1 MENSE
6 VENICI
12 EDGPLSRSRS
22 FKTKQLVR
30 SQAIRESQS
39 PPHTSPAHAANV
51 RSGRRA
57 PCASGDASDASSPAS
72 DLGRDDD
79 RKKHV
84 EIQISGGGWECEQ
97 LEQRQRA
104 QLWPGRAP
112 DLLSYNPRVACVCG
126 ACGACPHC
134 KGRRR
139 KPVCPKQDSGIVCS
153 DECPDCSDSEQTGSP
168 KEVPKKSVSLEADDT
183 YYCRCPERKERP
195 RTILLNRTDSDD
207 KLEPTGPELVD
218 FIKETLNKNSRD
230 RLTLLKIEKELHNL
244 VNDTG
249 RCIVRFPVMTSYGR
263 MLVHRC
269 AALFQLSHHI
279 DQNNKTCVM
288 VSKTGTSGG
297 RIPCTSFKEWCTT
310 VFPASPQH
318 RRDDTL
324 AKSILKR
331 SSAAGEEAGGAAGGA
346 ARSKS
351 LEQREREYERV
362 RRRIFSSDNCTQDE
376 TQWPWLA
383 TGPVKL
389 LTSEGRNKLIKVQSL
404 ESRGGE
410 LPRAARGP
418 VSKSHSFGGYA
429 AEPPNTRLLSKQGD
443 LASSS
448 WRLSP
453 SSSGYKTLSL
463 RSTDSVTPSPT
474 GGASPEPG
482 SMGAMGA
489 LGMECTEGGTLV
501 WAVTDLSAV
510 PPGALVIHPQTG
522 RPLTNPDGSLYHFD
536 PANPPVLH
544 DANVFLPNDQFK
556 VDPNNEK
563 RRGRLEKQHSFMDNE
578 CECQSGEDCRTKCCC
593 ECRRQAGQ
601 DSSGNNTNE
610 ASTQEEKP
618 NSIPPSP
625 SKSRQE
631 ETIDDDNA
639 QIDNNQY
646 EQNDIINT
654 QPTTTYEHQKE
665 FEQSTIQHENQKE
678 FQQSTNQC
686 EPKEIQQPT
695 NPYDQREFQQSTN
708 QYEQKEYQAPANQYN
723 QREFQQPT
731 NPYEQKEYLPPTNH
745 YEQKEYQQ
753 PTTQYEQKEFRPR
766 SYEAQKI
773 YDPNENSRMFDNQR
787 PYDIPQK
794 PYEQYGSPS
803 HRTPSLEQ
811 QKAFENAQRNEA
823 IAQRMANKMSQDGQD
838 MVQYFHHQNY
848 MQGYRN
854 DEVTSP
860 AQVQAQALGTT
871 YLQQDMSNVHMMQ
884 HKLTPLPVPLPLPL
898 PEHNIR
904 PMSMSNVVYP
914 SPMPQGYPY
923 VNQCRMEAPLQ
934 QVYPQLMPSLEE
946 PKHSNDNTFR
956 IDPSYP
962 YAADFSAACGA
973 CASAG
978 ACDPAMQH
986 QPRGYNVP
994 YGQVEM
1000 QQYPVGNVL
1009 VPQQMP
1015 HYPISY
1021 GEAVPWGVQPTQP
1034 KLLVQEVYPLVYPN
1048 VYPQYN
1054 VVYPPVLQQ
1063 PYPICQPMYPVIDK
1077 PSEPPRRNSAASNRL
1092 SKQTSIAGSARNTPD
1107 DKPKDFDDKNQPSI
1121 QNQQNREP
1129 VRNLS
1134 RQNSN
1139 EIAVKIQQIKE
1150 QMSQLNTRDDRSFRK
1165 DEWKRRNSG
1174 SGILGNYPV
1183 ANFNGRVMGR
1193 DDNQLST
1200 AARAIVNSIRSM
1212 QARNNYHQDGR
1223 RTFDYSPQ
1231 YRTERQEGAQRGRRH
1246 DRDDKDK
1253 PAFKKAESFDAKP
1266 EGERRFD
1273 GIPRNRNFNP
1283 LPFQYRPPYLFRQM
1297 SPGAWCRRSP
1307 GPVHPVLG
1315 HPRRPHPD
1323 TRNGRR

>member
-1 MENSE
+1 MEKSE
-6 VENICI
+6 VEKICLD
-12 EDGPLSRSRS
+12 DGPLSRSRS

-39 PPHTSPAHAANV
+39 PPHTSPAH
-51 RSGRRA
+51 GRA
-57 PCASGDASDASSPAS
+57 PRCVPSASGDASDTSSPAS
-72 DLGRDDD
+72 DIGSDD

-126 ACGACPHC
+126 ACGACPQC

-168 KEVPKKSVSLEADDT
+168 KEVPKKSASLEADDT
-183 YYCRCPERKERP
+183 YYCRCPERKEKP

-297 RIPCTSFKEWCTT
+297 RIPCTNFKEWCTT
-310 VFPASPQH
+310 VFPPSPQH

-331 SSAAGEEAGGAAGGA
+331 SSAAGEEACGAAGGA

-410 LPRAARGP
+410 SARRGA

-482 SMGAMGA
+482 ALGAMGAMGA
-489 LGMECTEGGTLV
+489 IGGVGAMGGEGAECAEGGTLV
-501 WAVTDLSAV
+501 WAVTDLAAV

-522 RPLTNPDGSLYHFD
+522 RPLTNPDGSVYHFD
-536 PANPPVLH
+536 PANPPIVH
-544 DANVFLPNDQFK
+544 DTGVFLHNEQYK
-556 VDPNNEK
+556 IDPNNEK

-578 CECQSGEDCRTKCCC
+578 CECQSEECRTKCCC
-593 ECRRQAGQ
+593 ECRRQ
-601 DSSGNNTNE
+601 DSAANTND
-610 ASTQEEKP
+610 APALEEKTI
-618 NSIPPSP
+618 SAPPSP
-625 SKSRQE
+625 SKSLQKQ
-631 ETIDDDNA
+631 TIDNDNS
-639 QIDNNQY
+639 QIDSNQYEPTDMVNNQPTNQYEHQNEFQPSANQY
-646 EQNDIINT
+646 EQKEF
-654 QPTTTYEHQKE
+654 QPSTNQYEHQKE
-665 FEQSTIQHENQKE
+665 FLPSPIQYEHQKEFQPSINQYEHQKEFQPSTNKYENQKE
-678 FQQSTNQC
+678 FQPSTNQY
-686 EPKEIQQPT
+686 EQQKEFQPSTNKYEHQKEFQPSTNQYDHKKGFQPSIKQYEHQKEFQPSPMQYDHQKEFQPSTNQYEQHKEFQPSTIQYEHQKEFQPSVNQYEQKEFQQPNNLYEHQKEFQPSTNLYQKEFHQPINQYEQKEFHQPT
-695 NPYDQREFQQSTN
+695 NQYEQKDYHHQTN
-708 QYEQKEYQAPANQYN
+708 QYEQKE
-723 QREFQQPT
+723 FHQPT
-731 NPYEQKEYLPPTNH
+731 NQYEQKDYQHQTNH
-745 YEQKEYQQ
+745 YEQKEYHQQ
-753 PTTQYEQKEFRPR
+753 ANQYEQKEYHPR

-773 YDPNENSRMFDNQR
+773 YDPNES
-787 PYDIPQK
+787 
-794 PYEQYGSPS
+794 
-803 HRTPSLEQ
+803 
-811 QKAFENAQRNEA
+811 
-823 IAQRMANKMSQDGQD
+823 
-838 MVQYFHHQNY
+838 
-848 MQGYRN
+848 
-854 DEVTSP
+854 
-860 AQVQAQALGTT
+860 
-871 YLQQDMSNVHMMQ
+871 
-884 HKLTPLPVPLPLPL
+884 
-898 PEHNIR
+898 

-923 VNQCRMEAPLQ
+923 VNQCRMDAPLQ
-934 QVYPQLMPSLEE
+934 PVYPQLMPLEE
-946 PKHSNDNTFR
+946 HKHAGDNTFR

-973 CASAG
+973 CAGAG
-978 ACDPAMQH
+978 ACDPAMQ
-986 QPRGYNVP
+986 QPPRGYNMP

-1009 VPQQMP
+1009 VPQQVQ
-1015 HYPISY
+1015 HYPIGY
-1021 GEAVPWGVQPTQP
+1021 GEAVQWGVQPQP
-1034 KLLVQEVYPLVYPN
+1034 KLLVQELYPVVYPN

-1054 VVYPPVLQQ
+1054 VVYPPN
-1063 PYPICQPMYPVIDK
+1063 PIM
-1077 PSEPPRRNSAASNRL
+1077 
-1092 SKQTSIAGSARNTPD
+1092 
-1107 DKPKDFDDKNQPSI
+1107 
-1121 QNQQNREP
+1121 
-1129 VRNLS
+1129 VRNRILRTLFKFSTILKLLS
-1134 RQNSN
+1134 F
-1139 EIAVKIQQIKE
+1139 ITV
-1150 QMSQLNTRDDRSFRK
+1150 QMLLYLFVRRPAEDTQLTS
-1165 DEWKRRNSG
+1165 
-1174 SGILGNYPV
+1174 
-1183 ANFNGRVMGR
+1183 
-1193 DDNQLST
+1193 
-1200 AARAIVNSIRSM
+1200 AARAIVNSIRSI
-1212 QARNNYHQDGR
+1212 QARNNYHHDGR
-1223 RTFDYSPQ
+1223 RSFDYSNQ
-1231 YRTERQEGAQRGRRH
+1231 YRERGRRH
-1246 DRDDKDK
+1246 DREDKDK
-1253 PAFKKAESFDAKP
+1253 PPFKKADTFDGKP

-1283 LPFQYRPPYLFRQM
+1283 LPFQYRPPYLLRQM